1 MLELLGGTAL
11 YSTRLAAVREL
22 IQNALDAVR
31 EQIAWQQLET
41 GMSQDV
47 LAATHMV
54 DLRLETS
61 ASGTY
66 LICSDTGVGMTR
78 AIIEDGLLVSGRG
91 RRREVLEL
99 EQRCAAAHIP
109 LERTGRFGI
118 GVLSYFMLAGRV
130 GITTTRSSESR
141 PGETTGWRF
150 EVDGLDGFGE
160 LTRDTTRVRGTEVRL
175 QLLPEQSED
184 CGAFFGIFDTRS
196 GNGWSSFRA
205 RCA

>member
-1 MLELLGGTAL
+1 
-11 YSTRLAAVREL
+11 
-22 IQNALDAVR
+22 
-31 EQIAWQQLET
+31 
-41 GMSQDV
+41 MSQDV

-66 LICSDTGVGMTR
+66 LICSDTGVGITR
-78 AIIEDGLLVSGRG
+78 AIIEDGLLVSGRR

-109 LERTGRFGI
+109 LERTGRFVI

-160 LTRDTTRVRGTEVRL
+160 LTRDTTRVRGPQVRL

-184 CGAFFGIFDTRS
+184 CGAFFRNLRHAVGQWLVFVPCKVRLTTTLAGEAASEGRPRMGSLCRI
-196 GNGWSSFRA
+196 
-205 RCA
+205 